1 MEDHIPIPEVMEE
14 VMAEAVVE
22 SASVMEEVYRVAA
35 ILQETAASYLEPV
48 STVIET
54 STTTTCET
62 ETFPPLS
69 LPTPLQ
75 PIFSTP
81 NTLISPLFVLAV
93 VMMFLSLLF
102 AQKFS
107 RSPIQQIGQVGPR
120 GRKYHSWNES
130 TTGGCGGRFID
141 WWIFG
146 GSVWIRA
153 ALCLWDGMAGTY
165 SSDGDH
171 HNESSGENLFACFG
185 VAGNKDK
192 DKSEITHGHSLSS
205 TGILGFDSSLGG
217 FGPICLAPIRASVF
231 LIGWCSVCSFL
242 KISYNELVDFA
253 TKLADPA
260 SVGHF
265 QQIPSVYREK
275 IDSVVVSILHFIQ
288 EVMNLG
294 HDLVETKSDALE
306 DAWLPTIAYAI
317 AFIVA
322 LEFGMY
328 LIGSTC
334 MLLKIYRPM
343 GVSHPGGARPHKIVR
358 SPQWKEG
365 REHFMSQQLLSGG
378 CSSSVDDQKTSGTL
392 NSKWRCAV
400 AHDSHRDTIKK
411 FNYIKSK
418 NVDDVSSSLMT
429 GEPFGRQIWTL
440 NETQSPFD
448 KEVTEDD
455 MEKKLKQE
463 LVPNLKEEKKMD
475 KKTEDNSNIFAP
487 LSPIGDLVQN
497 IFSFDRDSE
506 SSKENSKQDK
516 TSKLIETM
524 ASGGRNP
531 MAFDPSKNPNSC
543 DQIFRAQMI
552 SSYLEKNNGKFP
564 EDISYLQDKGETD
577 EANPPKTAMEAAKR
591 GVAFYSLLQSTD
603 GHWAGDYGGP
613 HFLLPGLVV
622 SWYVMGCPSVM
633 ISPSQQALML
643 HYFKVHQQADGG
655 WGTHIES
662 PSTMFGTVICYLAA
676 RLLGAQKEEDWIRS
690 GRDFIQQEGGAVM
703 TSSWAKFWLCLVGCM
718 DWKGHNSVPPEM
730 WLLPNWF
737 PFHPGRMW
745 CHCRMVYLP
754 MGYLYGSRFIYSQAE
769 TDPLIEELRNELYC
783 EPYDS
788 IEWDRTR
795 HLVASMD
802 NYSPIPTF
810 MKFAQNC
817 LSIYE
822 NWKVFRP
829 FRDAFRKAGLDFC
842 LEYMRA
848 EDLQTNFIDIG
859 PVNKA
864 LNMVSAFHSAN
875 NDINDPAVRSHMMRV
890 PDYLWVAEDGMKMQ
904 GYNGSQCWDTS
915 FAIQAVWE
923 CGLLDRFPIL
933 SAKVWAF
940 LERTQILSTECSQST
955 PAYQYE
961 SCESR
966 DKFYRHVS
974 KGGWPFS
981 TSAHG
986 WPISDCTGEGLKGV
1000 LALMDSPIV
1009 MDGVK
1014 RGILKDIEPRRLYD
1028 AVNVILTLQN
1038 EDGGWATYENNRG
1051 FGWYEELNPSEV
1063 FGDIM
1068 IDYSYVECSMASLTA
1083 LADFHEKFPGHR
1095 KNEITFAI
1103 KRGAEFMK
1111 SIQRKDGSW

>member
-1 MEDHIPIPEVMEE
+1 
-14 VMAEAVVE
+14 
-22 SASVMEEVYRVAA
+22 
-35 ILQETAASYLEPV
+35 
-48 STVIET
+48 
-54 STTTTCET
+54 
-62 ETFPPLS
+62 
-69 LPTPLQ
+69 
-75 PIFSTP
+75 
-81 NTLISPLFVLAV
+81 
-93 VMMFLSLLF
+93 
-102 AQKFS
+102 
-107 RSPIQQIGQVGPR
+107 
-120 GRKYHSWNES
+120 
-130 TTGGCGGRFID
+130 
-141 WWIFG
+141 
-146 GSVWIRA
+146 
-153 ALCLWDGMAGTY
+153 LCLWDGMAGTH
-165 SSDGDH
+165 SFDGDH
-171 HNESSGENLFACFG
+171 HQESSGENLFACFG
-185 VAGNKDK
+185 VVGNKS
-192 DKSEITHGHSLSS
+192 DKSAAGESESIGGEDKKQSENIPDHLAHAVSS

-242 KISYNELVDFA
+242 KITYNELVDFI

-260 SVGHF
+260 SAGHF
-265 QQIPSVYREK
+265 QQIPSLYRDK
-275 IDSVVVSILHFIQ
+275 VINVVASILYFIQ
-288 EVMNLG
+288 DVMKVGN
-294 HDLVETKSDALE
+294 DLVEKKSDALG

-317 AFIVA
+317 AFIVV

-328 LIGSTC
+328 LIGNAC
-334 MLLKIYRPM
+334 MLLKIYVPM
-343 GVSHPGGARPHKIVR
+343 GISHPGGARPHKIVR
-358 SPQWKEG
+358 TPQWTEG
-365 REHFMSQQLLSGG
+365 KEHFLSQKLLSGDY
-378 CSSSVDDQKTSGTL
+378 SSSSSSSSRDVNEESGVL
-392 NSKWRCAV
+392 SSKWRCAV
-400 AHDSHRDTIKK
+400 AHDSHQDTIAK

-418 NVDDVSSSLMT
+418 EGDDVSSSLMT

-440 NETQSPFD
+440 NESQPSSD
-448 KEVTEDD
+448 KEVSEDD
-455 MEKKLKQE
+455 MENKLKQE
-463 LVPNLKEEKKMD
+463 LVPNLKEEKKEEEE
-475 KKTEDNSNIFAP
+475 KTENNNNIFSP
-487 LSPIGDLVQN
+487 LSPLGDLVQN
-497 IFSFDRDSE
+497 IFSFDRDNE
-506 SSKENSKQDK
+506 SPKEDPKQDE
-516 TSKLIETM
+516 TAKLIETI

-552 SSYLEKNNGKFP
+552 SSYLEKNDGKFP
-564 EDISYLQDKGETD
+564 EDIAYLQDKGESD

-603 GHWAGDYGGP
+603 GHWARDYGGP

-633 ISPSQQALML
+633 ISPPQQALML

-662 PSTMFGTVICYLAA
+662 PSTMFGAVICYLAA
-676 RLLGAQKEEDWIRS
+676 RLLGAHKDEDWIKS
-690 GRDFIQQEGGAVM
+690 GRDFIQKEGGAVM

-817 LSIYE
+817 LSVYE
-822 NWKVFRP
+822 NWKIFRP
-829 FRDAFRKAGLDFC
+829 FRDAIRKAGLDFC

-875 NDINDPAVRSHMMRV
+875 NDINDLAVRSHMMRV

-923 CGLLDRFPIL
+923 CGLLDKFPIL

-961 SCESR
+961 SCDSR

-1083 LADFHEKFPGHR
+1083 LADFHEKYPDHR
-1095 KNEITFAI
+1095 TNEITFAI